1 MASEVAFP
9 GLKLRMG
16 FLISC
21 MSNIVGLHLDKVSF
35 AKWQVGVNQVV
46 NLGSW

>member
-9 GLKLRMG
+9 GLRLKIG

-21 MSNIVGLHLDKVSF
+21 MSNIVDFHLDKVSF

-46 NLGSW
+46 NLELW